1 MCVCAY
7 TSYSFNGCEYMSL
20 GFLLGNLPKEK
31 HSDIT
36 KEHICN
42 GELSTSLSVCLPA
55 ALVKVVHAENLY
67 SDL

>member
-1 MCVCAY
+1 
-7 TSYSFNGCEYMSL
+7 MSL